1 MIKIHMYVLIK
12 KVGYN
17 MEMIK
22 HSEIQTIEDY
32 KLYKKYISKCW
43 YEANKEKKK
52 QYQRDRYYNVKKNK
66 SELEKK

>member
-1 MIKIHMYVLIK
+1 
-12 KVGYN
+12 

-32 KLYKKYISKCW
+32 KRYRKQISRRW

-52 QYQRDRYYNVKKNK
+52 QYQRDRYSNVKKNK
-66 SELEKK
+66 SELENK

>member
-1 MIKIHMYVLIK
+1 
-12 KVGYN
+12 

-32 KLYKKYISKCW
+32 KRYRKQISRRW

-52 QYQRDRYYNVKKNK
+52 QYQRDRYYNNKNNN
-66 SELEKK
+66 SELENK

>member
-1 MIKIHMYVLIK
+1 
-12 KVGYN
+12 

-32 KLYKKYISKCW
+32 KRYRKQISKRW

-66 SELEKK
+66 SELENK

>member
-1 MIKIHMYVLIK
+1 
-12 KVGYN
+12 

-32 KLYKKYISKCW
+32 KLYRKYISKRW

-52 QYQRDRYYNVKKNK
+52 QYQRDRYYNIKKNRPE
-66 SELEKK
+66 SENK

>member
-1 MIKIHMYVLIK
+1 MYVLIQK
-12 KVGYN
+12 GGYN

-32 KLYKKYISKCW
+32 KRYRKQISKRW

-66 SELEKK
+66 SELENK